1 MERGEILKSA
11 GFSDAFLKALNEFE
25 KAVPDIYYELP
36 FDESEQVVNITD
48 ISGQLI
54 VNCPNDGYN
63 HNLIVQQAD

>member
-1 MERGEILKSA
+1 MERDEILKSA
-11 GFSDAFLKALNEFE
+11 GFSDAFLKALHEFE

-63 HNLIVQQAD
+63 HNLIVRQAD

>member
-63 HNLIVQQAD
+63 HNLIVR